1 MTTHTEIARVAVPEG
16 RFLVN
21 YIMTLEYTPAA
32 TETDDDGTTDHIGP
46 DWSLCVYRRCEGD
59 TVDFADHHNRI
70 AVWIDDPEDRAPTVH
85 DVDPDAWQAIFDCA
99 RNAYGWD
106 SWHDCVTAIR
116 LFGRL
121 LQESDAP

>member
-21 YIMTLEYTPAA
+21 YIMTLEYTPAT

-46 DWSLCVYRRCEGD
+46 EWSLCVYRVCEGD
-59 TVDFADHHNRI
+59 AVDFADHHNRI
-70 AVWIDDPEDRAPTVH
+70 AVWLDDPEDRAPTVH
-85 DVDPDAWQAIFDCA
+85 DVDPDAWQAIFDSA

-116 LFGRL
+116 LFARL

>member
-16 RFLVN
+16 KHLVN
-21 YIMTLEYTPAA
+21 YIMTLEYTPA
-32 TETDDDGTTDHIGP
+32 TMETDDDGTTDHIDP
-46 DWSLCVYRRCEGD
+46 DWSLCVHRVCKGD
-59 TVDFADHHNRI
+59 AVDFAYPHNRVS
-70 AVWIDDPEDRAPTVH
+70 AWLDDPEDRAPTVH
-85 DVDPDAWQAIFDCA
+85 DVNPDAWQAIFDGA

-116 LFGRL
+116 LFARL

>member
-32 TETDDDGTTDHIGP
+32 TETDDDGTVDVLDP
-46 DWSLCVYRRCEGD
+46 EWSLCVYRNCEGD
-59 TVDFADHHNRI
+59 AVDFIDPEDRVSA
-70 AVWIDDPEDRAPTVH
+70 WLDDPEDRAPTVH
-85 DVDPDAWQAIFDCA
+85 DVGPDAWQAIFDSA

-106 SWHDCVTAIR
+106 SWHNCVTAIR
-116 LFGRL
+116 LFSRL

>member
-1 MTTHTEIARVAVPEG
+1 MTQHTEIARVAVPEG

-21 YIMTLEYTPAA
+21 YIMTLEFTPAA
-32 TETDDDGTTDHIGP
+32 TETDDDGIVDHIDP

-116 LFGRL
+116 LFSRL

>member
-21 YIMTLEYTPAA
+21 YIMTLEFTPAA
-32 TETDDDGTTDHIGP
+32 TETDDDGTVDHIDP
-46 DWSLCVYRRCEGD
+46 EWSLCVYRRCEGD

-121 LQESDAP
+121 LQESEAP

>member
-21 YIMTLEYTPAA
+21 YIMTLEYTPAT
-32 TETDDDGTTDHIGP
+32 TETDDDGTVDVLDP
-46 DWSLCVYRRCEGD
+46 EWSLCVHRVCEGD
-59 TVDFADHHNRI
+59 
-70 AVWIDDPEDRAPTVH
+70 AVNFIDPEDRVSAWLDDPEDRAPTVH
-85 DVDPDAWQAIFDCA
+85 DVDPDAWQAIFDSA

-116 LFGRL
+116 LFSRL

>member
-1 MTTHTEIARVAVPEG
+1 MTTHIEIARVAVPEG

-21 YIMTLEYTPAA
+21 YIMTLEFTPAA
-32 TETDDDGTTDHIGP
+32 TETDDDGIVDHIDP

-116 LFGRL
+116 LFSRL